1 MSAVDSIVLVTTP
14 GANAGALCASSV
26 GCATRSGLMATS
38 STTSSRNPPRN
49 LRRRAAIYSPHTEQ
63 ARPLTKPVR
72 LRARWRHLLQCIHHL
87 AALPARYSLLTG
99 RHAANATSIISHR
112 PWNLVGFNTFLTGRS
127 RQLLECSALLAIRR
141 ASLANTTSAFHC
153 RRNCAPA
160 AVNTAVVERASRI
173 QIVQAVR
180 ERGGFSEAPA
190 VFGGNK
196 QTASSA
202 HHPEWLTLQAVNCLQ
217 RARSRKQPGFVY
229 YAPTLPHAPFSLPD
243 SLVHTNVSITPAGL
257 VEPDPSWAI
266 ERKQLLNQLT
276 SKGHVCASHIT
287 RCNPAAATPCEEQYV
302 FREGE
307 ERRPSACSPLVSS
320 AIALSKDRW
329 IDPSWLLAKE
339 NCEQRRLAHLFAA
352 GLAWIDIG
360 VGKLL
365 KSLHPKQSMV
375 ILTSDHGA
383 SFLGKGSPYEAGI
396 RVPLIVRWG
405 GEDAHRRHND

>member
-1 MSAVDSIVLVTTP
+1 M
-14 GANAGALCASSV
+14 
-26 GCATRSGLMATS
+26 
-38 STTSSRNPPRN
+38 
-49 LRRRAAIYSPHTEQ
+49 
-63 ARPLTKPVR
+63 
-72 LRARWRHLLQCIHHL
+72 
-87 AALPARYSLLTG
+87 
-99 RHAANATSIISHR
+99 
-112 PWNLVGFNTFLTGRS
+112 
-127 RQLLECSALLAIRR
+127 
-141 ASLANTTSAFHC
+141 
-153 RRNCAPA
+153 
-160 AVNTAVVERASRI
+160 NTAVVERASRI
-173 QIVQAVR
+173 QISFKRFVSAAASPRLRPSLV
-180 ERGGFSEAPA
+180 AI
-190 VFGGNK
+190 K

-202 HHPEWLTLQAVNCLQ
+202 HHPEWLTQQAVNCLQ
-217 RARSRKQPGFVY
+217 RARSRKQPVFVY

-243 SLVHTNVSITPAGL
+243 SLVNTNVSITPAGL

-307 ERRPSACSPLVSS
+307 ERRSSACSPLVSS

-405 GEDAHRRHND
+405 GGRMPTVGTAIDTMATHLDVLPTIIDAAQLDASRYKHLEGRSLLPALRGATATDEERPLFIEIGYARAVRHHNWKLIVVNDIYDRCSDAAVTTTCRNFHGQRIDKHGAGAMRFGLGNMTYDAAARHPAFCHRRQLYDLSSDPLEATNLAASRPDKYRSFCGFSSTT